1 MQTEI
6 MKEYIF
12 YQVLSCFTF
21 YHTLQLFKTKQL
33 IFHHF
38 SMALAEFTKIAIYS
52 ARAKIDTY

>member
-33 IFHHF
+33 IFPHF

-52 ARAKIDTY
+52 ARA